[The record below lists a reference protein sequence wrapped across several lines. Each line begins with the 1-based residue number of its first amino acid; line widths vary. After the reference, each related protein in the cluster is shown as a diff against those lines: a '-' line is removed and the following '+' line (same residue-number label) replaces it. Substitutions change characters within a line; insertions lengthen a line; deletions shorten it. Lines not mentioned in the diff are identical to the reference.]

1 MKYRFDNM
9 DASENVFFSRQL
21 EAIRATAFDV
31 QYPQLKGFTLVPMK
45 TDLHIGAEQYTYRF
59 FDKVGKAVLS
69 SDMSDRGPRI
79 DIKGSEATQRIRSLK
94 DSYGY
99 SLQESRNAQM
109 AGLDLDGRKAKA
121 ARDAIAVAMDDIIL
135 LGSASSVESATA
147 AGLQG
152 LFTITGA
159 QTFTPSTGSGG
170 TTLWTAKTP
179 DEIVQDMLGLVFQI
193 YQNTNMV
200 EVPDTLV
207 LPLARKG
214 LVSSTRMGDGS
225 NQTILSHFLE
235 VNGMVKTVE
244 FSQKLNSNAAW
255 TGCRACAYTNSSDKL
270 EALTPVEF
278 EQMAPQFDGYEVITH
293 CHARTGGTVAYFPA
307 SIGYM
312 DNI

>member
-31 QYPQLKGFTLVPMK
+31 QYPQLKGFMLVPQK
-45 TDLHIGAEQYTYRF
+45 SDLHIGAEQYTYRY

-79 DIKGSEATQRIRSLK
+79 DIKGNEQTQRIRSLK

-109 AGLDLDGRKAKA
+109 ANLDLDGRKAKA
-121 ARDAIAVAMDDIIL
+121 ARDAIAVAMDDLIL

-159 QTFTPSTGSGG
+159 QTFTASTGSGG

-200 EVPDTLV
+200 EVPDTIV
-207 LPLARKG
+207 LPLLRKG

-244 FSQKLNSNAAW
+244 FSQKLNSNSAW
-255 TGCRACAYTNSSDKL
+255 VGCRVIAYTNSSDKL
-270 EALTPVEF
+270 EAITPVEF

-293 CHARTGGTVAYFPA
+293 CHARTGGTVCYFPG
-307 SIGYM
+307 SVGYM
-312 DNI
+312 DNV